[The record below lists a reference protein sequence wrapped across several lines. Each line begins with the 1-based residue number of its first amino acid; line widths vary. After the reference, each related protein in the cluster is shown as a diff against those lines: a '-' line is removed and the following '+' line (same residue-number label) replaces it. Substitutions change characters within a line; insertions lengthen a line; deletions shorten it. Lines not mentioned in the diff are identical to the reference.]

1 MGDTQRLSELERE
14 VAAKD
19 EFVNVAA
26 HQLQEPLASM
36 KWQLDNLMADRAGP
50 LKPKQR
56 SVLGDIY
63 AINQDA
69 IRLVKDLL
77 MVARLEGG
85 RLKASPEPTDVVAL
99 VGRIIKRYEAAVQ
112 EYRGVMHFNTPH
124 DKLPPISLDHR
135 LMTQAIDNLI
145 SNALKYNSQDT
156 HVDVSVK
163 RQQERVVVSVHNGG
177 QPIPTAAQTQLFQK
191 FARSQVRGTEKTKGT
206 GLGLYITRQIV
217 ELHQGTITVTSAKD
231 KGTTFSIALPLS

>member
-1 MGDTQRLSELERE
+1 MGEAQRVAELERE

-36 KWQLDNLMADRAGP
+36 KWQLDNLLAGRAGQ

-63 AINQDA
+63 AINQEA

-85 RLKASPEPTDVVAL
+85 RLRANAEPTDVVAL
-99 VGRIIKRYEAAVQ
+99 VRRIVKRYESAVQ
-112 EYRGVMHFNTPH
+112 EYRGVMHYNTPRER
-124 DKLPPISLDHR
+124 LPLVVLDHR

-145 SNALKYNSQDT
+145 SNALKYNPQDT
-156 HVDVSVK
+156 HIDVSVK
-163 RQQERVVVSVHNGG
+163 LKQERLVISVHNGG
-177 QPIPTAAQTQLFQK
+177 QPIPADAQAQLFQK
-191 FARSQVRGTEKTKGT
+191 FARVPARGTEKTKGT

-217 ELHQGTITVTSAKD
+217 ELHRGTIDVTSAQG
-231 KGTTFSIALPLS
+231 KGTTFSVALPLS